1 MEILKLNNNNSEIYL
16 YNSKIKKNST
26 FNMWFYFP
34 GPESFA
40 MSSLGY
46 LWLYK
51 EIDEDPD
58 IDIERVYSDSKTTRI
73 MSKNIDLIGVSM
85 SFDMDFLA
93 ILKFLEKNNYSY
105 KTSERGEESPL
116 IYAGGPVI
124 TANPEPYKNL
134 FDFMVLGDGEGVNIQ
149 IVKTICIAK
158 EHGATKKEILKLL
171 NDIEGVYVPSL
182 PRAKVTKLTKRLS
195 NCIYTPILSERAFFP
210 NTFIMEVERGCAN
223 RCGFCLAS
231 YINLPIRFPS
241 YEKIIET
248 IDIGLSKT
256 NRIALLGAQVT
267 AHPKFLD
274 ILKYVEKRIDNGENI
289 FMSISSLR
297 VDSFKEDVIKI
308 LKKAGQK
315 NLTLAIEGGS
325 ERLRRVVNKNITEE
339 QILNAIDTAV
349 KCGLNGLKI
358 YAMIGIPTE
367 TQEDIDSFIT
377 LTKKIKKQHKGFE
390 LSYGF
395 STFVP
400 KANTPFQWYGR
411 NSEKE
416 LEKKSKYL
424 KKELHK
430 LGVQVNISSPKWDYY
445 QAVLSRGD
453 ENLTDYLIKVY
464 ELGGKIG
471 AFKKASKD
479 LKINTNYYAEENY
492 DYDKPLPWDFIK
504 LTPEKD
510 FLIQEIKRLINI

>member
-1 MEILKLNNNNSEIYL
+1 MEILKLNNDNSEIFL
-16 YNSKIKKNST
+16 YNTIIKKNSA
-26 FNMWFYFP
+26 FKMWFYFP

-73 MSKNIDLIGVSM
+73 MSKDIDLIGVSM

-93 ILKFLEKNNYSY
+93 ILKFLEKNNYSN
-105 KTSERGEESPL
+105 KAAERGEETPL

-149 IVKTICIAK
+149 IVKTICTAK
-158 EHGATKKEILKLL
+158 ERGATKKDILKLL

-210 NTFIMEVERGCAN
+210 NTFIMEIERGCAN

-274 ILKYVEKRIDNGENI
+274 ILKYV
-289 FMSISSLR
+289 
-297 VDSFKEDVIKI
+297 
-308 LKKAGQK
+308 
-315 NLTLAIEGGS
+315 
-325 ERLRRVVNKNITEE
+325 
-339 QILNAIDTAV
+339 
-349 KCGLNGLKI
+349 
-358 YAMIGIPTE
+358 
-367 TQEDIDSFIT
+367 
-377 LTKKIKKQHKGFE
+377 
-390 LSYGF
+390 
-395 STFVP
+395 
-400 KANTPFQWYGR
+400 
-411 NSEKE
+411 
-416 LEKKSKYL
+416 
-424 KKELHK
+424 
-430 LGVQVNISSPKWDYY
+430 
-445 QAVLSRGD
+445 
-453 ENLTDYLIKVY
+453 
-464 ELGGKIG
+464 
-471 AFKKASKD
+471 
-479 LKINTNYYAEENY
+479 
-492 DYDKPLPWDFIK
+492 
-504 LTPEKD
+504 
-510 FLIQEIKRLINI
+510 